1 MTTSSKQPSA
11 GLHVLKF
18 GGTSLGNSDRVRE
31 VASIIAAQSEKGPTI
46 AVVSALGHVTDELVE
61 ASELAMAGDRR
72 YAAKLDEIREL
83 HLESVKELAAPEE
96 RSEVAQSVDSILS
109 HLEELL
115 QGVSLVKECTARTQ
129 DGVLSVGERLST
141 ILVAA
146 ALRAQGTDAEACD
159 TTALIVTDAN
169 FGAASVDMAATRGRV
184 VPHFEQASSLQVV
197 TGFIAGTATGETTTL
212 GRGGSDYTA
221 TLLAAILDAEAV
233 EIWTDVNGVMSA
245 DPRIVQEAFSLKSLS
260 YDELMEL
267 SHWGAK
273 VMHPAAVQPAREKGL
288 RVLIRNTLNREFEG
302 TEVHEGAPTEP
313 GFPVRGIASI
323 NNVSLLRLEGTGLP
337 GSTGTAERLFGALA
351 RERISIILITQASSE
366 RSICFAVEPGKLEQS
381 VAAIHDAFAL
391 ERQAGLVEDLVV
403 EERCS
408 ILAAV
413 GDAMRESPGIAG
425 RIFDVLGHHRVN
437 VRAIAQ
443 GSSELNISLVVT
455 EDDEE
460 RALRAIHR
468 ALFRPPGRSLRL
480 YVAGVG
486 RVGAALLDQIDAQTG
501 RLRADGVEVVLAG
514 LSRSK
519 GTALKQAGLDLSDWR
534 GVSEAEMTAGAA
546 DMVESAMS
554 SDHPC
559 RVFVDAT
566 ASPDVAEYYESL
578 LGEGVAVV
586 SANKLAFSGSMERF
600 ETLQR
605 LGAQGMGLFF
615 ETTVGAGLPVLKTI
629 EDLVATGD
637 EIERVEGVLSGTLG
651 FISDRLMGGASFS
664 AALKEADDLGF
675 TEPDPR
681 EDLGGRDVARKLV
694 ILGRMA
700 GFSFELDDVEI
711 EPLLPGEGWADA
723 AVDEFWKRL
732 PDVDAHFAE
741 QREQAMAAGNVLR
754 YLASVDDGHASVR
767 MTEVGPEHPCAS
779 LSGSENLVT
788 IISTRYADT
797 PLVVRGPG
805 AGPNVTAAG
814 VFADILRALAES

>member
-1 MTTSSKQPSA
+1 MSVSSTRPSA

-31 VASIIAAQSEKGPTI
+31 VASIITAQSEKGPTI
-46 AVVSALGHVTDELVE
+46 AVVSALGHITDELVA
-61 ASELAMAGDRR
+61 ASKLAKAGDRR
-72 YAAKLDEIREL
+72 YAAKLEEIRDL
-83 HLESVKELAAPEE
+83 HLESVKEVTKPED
-96 RSEVAQSVDSILS
+96 RSDVAKSVDSILAG
-109 HLEELL
+109 LEELL
-115 QGVSLVKECTARTQ
+115 HGVSLVRECTARTQ

-146 ALRAQGTDAEACD
+146 ALRARGTDAEACD
-159 TTALIVTDAN
+159 TTRLIVTDAN
-169 FGAASVDMAATRGRV
+169 FGAASVDLAATRKRV
-184 VPHFEQASSLQVV
+184 VPHFAQASSLQVV
-197 TGFIAGTATGETTTL
+197 TGFIAGTAAGETTTL

-221 TLLAAILDAEAV
+221 TLLGAILDAEAV

-245 DPRIVQEAFSLKSLS
+245 DPRIVQEAFSLESLS

-302 TEVHEGAPTEP
+302 TEVSEDAPTTQ

-323 NNVSLLRLEGTGLP
+323 NDVSLLRLEGTGLP

-351 RERISIILITQASSE
+351 QQGISVILITQASSE
-366 RSICFAVEPGKLEQS
+366 RSICFAVEPGKLDQA
-381 VAAIHDAFAL
+381 VAVIHDAFAL

-443 GSSELNISLVVT
+443 GSSELNISFVVT
-455 EDDEE
+455 QGDEE
-460 RALRAIHR
+460 RALRAVHR
-468 ALFRPPGRSLRL
+468 ALFRPPGRSLWL
-480 YVAGVG
+480 YVTGVG
-486 RVGAALLDQIDAQTG
+486 RVGAALLDQIKAQTE

-519 GTALKQAGLDLSDWR
+519 GAVLQHTGLALSDWR
-534 GVSEAEMTAGAA
+534 GASEAKMAAGA
-546 DMVESAMS
+546 DMVESAVR

-566 ASPDVAEYYESL
+566 ASSEVTEDYETL
-578 LGEGVAVV
+578 LTAGVAVV

-629 EDLVATGD
+629 ADLVATGD
-637 EIERVEGVLSGTLG
+637 EIERVEGVLSGTVG
-651 FISDRLMGGASFS
+651 FISDRLMAGTPFS
-664 AALKEADDLGF
+664 EALKEADDLGY

-700 GFSFELDDVEI
+700 GFSFELDDVHI
-711 EPLLPGEGWADA
+711 EPLLPGKGWADVT
-723 AVDEFWKRL
+723 VDEFWKRL
-732 PDVDAHFAE
+732 QEVDAHFAE
-741 QREQAMAAGNVLR
+741 RRERAMAAGHALR
-754 YLASVDDGHASVR
+754 YLASVDNGQASVR
-767 MTEVGPEHPCAS
+767 MTEVGPKHPCWS
-779 LSGSENLVT
+779 LSNSENLVT
-788 IISTRYADT
+788 IISTRYANT

-805 AGPNVTAAG
+805 AGPDVTAAG

>member
-1 MTTSSKQPSA
+1 MSVSSTRPSA

-31 VASIIAAQSEKGPTI
+31 VASIVTAQSEKGPTI
-46 AVVSALGHVTDELVE
+46 AVVSALGHVTDELVA
-61 ASELAMAGDRR
+61 ASEFAKAGDQR
-72 YAAKLDEIREL
+72 YAAKLEEIRAF
-83 HLESVKELAAPEE
+83 HLESVKELTSLED
-96 RSEVAQSVDSILS
+96 RSDVAKSVDSILAG
-109 HLEELL
+109 LEELL
-115 QGVSLVKECTARTQ
+115 QGVSLVRECTARTQ

-146 ALRAQGTDAEACD
+146 ALRARSTDAEACD
-159 TTALIVTDAN
+159 TSRLIVTDTN
-169 FGAASVDMAATRGRV
+169 FGAASVDLAATRERV
-184 VPHFEQASSLQVV
+184 VPHFAQASSLQVV
-197 TGFIAGTATGETTTL
+197 TGFIAGTAAGETTTL

-221 TLLAAILDAEAV
+221 TLLGAILDAEAV

-245 DPRIVQEAFSLKSLS
+245 DPRIVQEAFSLESLS

-302 TEVHEGAPTEP
+302 TEVSEGAPTTQ

-323 NNVSLLRLEGTGLP
+323 NDVSLLRLEGTGLP

-351 RERISIILITQASSE
+351 RQGISVILITQASSE
-366 RSICFAVEPGKLEQS
+366 RSICFAVEPGKLNQA
-381 VAAIHDAFAL
+381 VAMIHDAFAL

-443 GSSELNISLVVT
+443 GSSELNISFVVT
-455 EDDEE
+455 QGDEE

-468 ALFRPPGRSLRL
+468 ALFRPPGRSLWL
-480 YVAGVG
+480 YVTGVG
-486 RVGAALLDQIDAQTG
+486 RVGAALLDQIKSQTE
-501 RLRADGVEVVLAG
+501 RLSAAGVEVVLAG

-519 GTALKQAGLDLSDWR
+519 GAVLQQAGLALSDWR
-534 GVSEAEMTAGAA
+534 GASEAELTAGAE
-546 DMVESAMS
+546 MVESAIR

-566 ASPDVAEYYESL
+566 ASSEVTEDYETL
-578 LGEGVAVV
+578 LTAGVAVV

-600 ETLQR
+600 ETLHR

-629 EDLVATGD
+629 ADLVATGD
-637 EIERVEGVLSGTLG
+637 EIERVEGVLSGTVG
-651 FISDRLMGGASFS
+651 FISDRLMAGTSFS
-664 AALKEADDLGF
+664 EALKEADDLGF

-700 GFSFELDDVEI
+700 GFSFELDDVHI
-711 EPLLPGEGWADA
+711 EPLLPGEGWGDMT
-723 AVDEFWKRL
+723 VDEFWKRL
-732 PDVDAHFAE
+732 PEVDAHFAE
-741 QREQAMAAGNVLR
+741 RREQAMADGQALR
-754 YLASVDDGHASVR
+754 YLASVDNGQASVR
-767 MTEVGPEHPCAS
+767 MTGVAPQHPCWS
-779 LSGSENLVT
+779 LSNSENLVT
-788 IISTRYADT
+788 IISTRYANT

-805 AGPNVTAAG
+805 AGPDVTAAG

>member
-1 MTTSSKQPSA
+1 MNPSSKRPSA

-18 GGTSLGNSDRVRE
+18 GGTSLGNSDRVGE
-31 VASIIAAQSEKGPTI
+31 VASIIAAQSERGPTI
-46 AVVSALGHVTDELVE
+46 AVMSALGHVTDELVA
-61 ASELAMAGDRR
+61 ASELAKAGDKR
-72 YAAKLDEIREL
+72 YAAKLDELRQL
-83 HLESVKELAAPEE
+83 HLASVEELTAPED
-96 RSEVAQSVDSILS
+96 RDHVTKSVDSILTS
-109 HLEELL
+109 LDELL
-115 QGVSLVKECTARTQ
+115 QGVSLVKECTPRTQ

-141 ILVAA
+141 LLVAA
-146 ALRAQGTDAEACD
+146 ALRRRGTDAEACD
-159 TTALIVTDAN
+159 TTCLIVTDAN
-169 FGAASVDMAATRGRV
+169 FGAASVDLAATRKRV
-184 VPHFEQASSLQVV
+184 VPHFEQADSLQIV
-197 TGFIAGTATGETTTL
+197 TGFVAGTAAGETTTL

-221 TLLAAILDAEAV
+221 TLLGAILDAEAV

-245 DPRIVQEAFSLKSLS
+245 DPRIVKEAFSLKSLS

-288 RVLIRNTLNREFEG
+288 RVFIRNTLSREFEG
-302 TEVHEGAPTEP
+302 TEVHEGAPTTQ

-351 RERISIILITQASSE
+351 RQRISIILITQASSE
-366 RSICFAVEPGKLEQS
+366 RSICFAVEPGKLDQA
-381 VAAIHDAFAL
+381 VDAIHEAFVL

-443 GSSELNISLVVT
+443 GSSELNISFVVT
-455 EDDEE
+455 QDDEE

-480 YVAGVG
+480 YVTGVG
-486 RVGAALLDQIDAQTG
+486 RVGAALLDQINAQAE
-501 RLRADGVEVVLAG
+501 RLRTDGVELVLAG

-519 GTALKQAGLDLSDWR
+519 GVALKHTGLDLSDWR
-534 GVSEAEMTAGAA
+534 RASEAEMTSGA
-546 DMVESAMS
+546 DMVESAAQ

-566 ASPDVAEYYESL
+566 ASADVVEDYETL
-578 LGEGVAVV
+578 LREGVAVV
-586 SANKLAFSGSMERF
+586 SANKLAFSGAMERF
-600 ETLQR
+600 EVLQR
-605 LGAQGMGLFF
+605 LGTQGMGIFF

-637 EIERVEGVLSGTLG
+637 EIDRVEGVLSGTLG
-651 FISDRLMGGASFS
+651 FISDRVMAGTPFS
-664 AALKEADDLGF
+664 EALKEADDLGF

-711 EPLLPGEGWADA
+711 APLLPGEGWADMN
-723 AVDEFWKRL
+723 VDEFWKRL
-732 PDVDAHFAE
+732 PEVDAHFTE
-741 QREQAMAAGNVLR
+741 RREQAMAADHVLR
-754 YLASVDDGHASVR
+754 YLASVDDGQASVR
-767 MTEVGPEHPCAS
+767 MTEVAPGHPCAS

-788 IISTRYADT
+788 IISTRYANT

-805 AGPNVTAAG
+805 AGPDVTAAG

>member
-1 MTTSSKQPSA
+1 MSKKPQPPSV

-18 GGTSLGNSDRVRE
+18 GGTSLGTSDRVWE

-46 AVVSALGHVTDELVE
+46 AVVSALGHVTDELVA
-61 ASELAMAGDRR
+61 ASELAKAGDQR
-72 YAAKLDEIREL
+72 YAAKLEELRQL
-83 HLESVKELAAPEE
+83 HLESVKDLTGPEDQS
-96 RSEVAQSVDSILS
+96 RVAESIDVILTR
-109 HLEELL
+109 LEELL
-115 QGVSLVKECTARTQ
+115 RGVSLVKECTPRTQ

-141 ILVAA
+141 LLVAA
-146 ALRAQGTDAEACD
+146 ALRKTGVDAESCD
-159 TTALIVTDAN
+159 TTSLIVTDNN
-169 FGAASVDMAATRGRV
+169 FGAASVKMAATRDRV
-184 VPHFEQASSLQVV
+184 VPHFEQADSLQIV
-197 TGFIAGTATGETTTL
+197 TGFIAGTAAGETTTL

-221 TLLAAILDAEAV
+221 TLLGAILGAEAV

-245 DPRIVQEAFSLKSLS
+245 DPRIVKEAFSLESLS

-288 RVLIRNTLNREFEG
+288 RILIRNTLNRDFAG
-302 TEVHEGAPTEP
+302 TEVREDAPTKP

-323 NNVSLLRLEGTGLP
+323 NNVSLLRLEGTGLQ

-351 RERISIILITQASSE
+351 RERISVILITQASSE
-366 RSICFAVEPGKLEQS
+366 RSICFAVEPGKLDQAVE
-381 VAAIHDAFAL
+381 AIHDAFAL
-391 ERQAGLVEDLVV
+391 ERQANLVDDLVV

-413 GDAMRESPGIAG
+413 GDAMRDSPGIAG

-443 GSSELNISLVVT
+443 GSSELNISFVVT
-455 EDDEE
+455 QDDEE

-468 ALFRPPGRSLRL
+468 ALFRPPGRSLQL
-480 YVAGVG
+480 YVIGVG
-486 RVGAALLDQIDAQTG
+486 RVGSALLDQINAQIE
-501 RLRADGVEVVLAG
+501 RLRGDGVEVVLAG
-514 LSRSK
+514 LGRSS
-519 GTALKQAGLDLSDWR
+519 GAVLDPAGLDLSDWR
-534 GVSEAEMTAGAA
+534 SASEAELTTGAEL
-546 DMVESAMS
+546 VESAAR

-559 RVFVDAT
+559 RVFVDVT
-566 ASPDVAEYYESL
+566 ASAEVVEDYESL
-578 LGEGVAVV
+578 LRAGVAVV
-586 SANKLAFSGSMERF
+586 SANKIAFSGAMERF

-605 LGAQGMGLFF
+605 LGARGRGIFF
-615 ETTVGAGLPVLKTI
+615 ETTVGAGLPILKTI

-637 EIERVEGVLSGTLG
+637 VIDRVEGVLSGTLG
-651 FISDRLMGGASFS
+651 FISDRLMAGTSFS
-664 AALKEADDLGF
+664 EALKEADDLGF

-700 GFSFELDDVEI
+700 GFSFELDDVKI
-711 EPLLPGEGWADA
+711 EPLLPGEGWTDMT
-723 AVDEFWKRL
+723 VDEFWKRL

-741 QREQAMAAGNVLR
+741 LREQAMAAGRALR
-754 YLASVDDGHASVR
+754 YLASVDAGQASVR
-767 MTEVGPEHPCAS
+767 MTEVAPEHPCAS
-779 LSGSENLVT
+779 LSNSENLVT

-805 AGPNVTAAG
+805 AGPDVTAAG

>member
-1 MTTSSKQPSA
+1 MSKKPQPPSV

-18 GGTSLGNSDRVRE
+18 GGTSLGTSDRVWE

-46 AVVSALGHVTDELVE
+46 AVVSALGHVTDELVA
-61 ASELAMAGDRR
+61 ASELAKAGDQR
-72 YAAKLDEIREL
+72 YVAKLEELRQL
-83 HLESVKELAAPEE
+83 HLQSVKDLTGPEDQS
-96 RSEVAQSVDSILS
+96 RVAESIDVILTR
-109 HLEELL
+109 LEELL
-115 QGVSLVKECTARTQ
+115 RGVSLVKECTPRTQ

-141 ILVAA
+141 LLVAA
-146 ALRAQGTDAEACD
+146 ALRKEGMAAEACD
-159 TTALIVTDAN
+159 TTSLIVTDNN
-169 FGAASVDMAATRGRV
+169 FGAASVKMAATRDRV
-184 VPHFEQASSLQVV
+184 VSHFAKADSLQIV
-197 TGFIAGTATGETTTL
+197 TGFIAGTAAGETTPL

-221 TLLAAILDAEAV
+221 TLLGAILGAEAV

-245 DPRIVQEAFSLKSLS
+245 DPRIVKEAFSLESLS

-288 RVLIRNTLNREFEG
+288 RILIRNTLNRDFAG
-302 TEVHEGAPTEP
+302 TEVREDAPTKP

-323 NNVSLLRLEGTGLP
+323 NNVSLLRLEGTGLQ

-351 RERISIILITQASSE
+351 RERISVILITQASSE
-366 RSICFAVEPGKLEQS
+366 RSICFAVEPGKLEQA
-381 VAAIHDAFAL
+381 VEAIHDAFAL
-391 ERQAGLVEDLVV
+391 ERQANLVDDLVV

-413 GDAMRESPGIAG
+413 GDAMRDSPGIAG

-443 GSSELNISLVVT
+443 GSSELNISFVVT
-455 EDDEE
+455 QDDEE

-480 YVAGVG
+480 YVIGVG
-486 RVGAALLDQIDAQTG
+486 RVGSALLDQINAQIE
-501 RLRADGVEVVLAG
+501 RLRGDGVEVVLAG
-514 LSRSK
+514 LGRSS
-519 GTALKQAGLDLSDWR
+519 GAVLDPAGLDLSDWR
-534 GVSEAEMTAGAA
+534 SASEAELTTGAEL
-546 DMVESAMS
+546 VESAAR

-559 RVFVDAT
+559 RVFVDVT
-566 ASPDVAEYYESL
+566 ASAEVVEDYESL
-578 LGEGVAVV
+578 LRAGVAVV
-586 SANKLAFSGSMERF
+586 SANKIAFSGAMERF
-600 ETLQR
+600 ETLRR
-605 LGAQGMGLFF
+605 LGARGRGIFF
-615 ETTVGAGLPVLKTI
+615 ETTVGAGLPILKTI

-637 EIERVEGVLSGTLG
+637 VIERVEGVLSGTLG
-651 FISDRLMGGASFS
+651 FISDRLMAGTSFS
-664 AALKEADDLGF
+664 EALKEADDLGF

-700 GFSFELDDVEI
+700 GFSFELDDVKI
-711 EPLLPGEGWADA
+711 EPLLPGEGWTDMT
-723 AVDEFWKRL
+723 VDEFWKRL
-732 PDVDAHFAE
+732 PEVDAHFAE
-741 QREQAMAAGNVLR
+741 LREQAMAAGRALR
-754 YLASVDDGHASVR
+754 YLASVDAGQASVR
-767 MTEVGPEHPCAS
+767 MTEVAPEHPCAS
-779 LSGSENLVT
+779 LSNSENLVT

-805 AGPNVTAAG
+805 AGPDVTAAG

>member
-1 MTTSSKQPSA
+1 MSTPSNEPSV

-18 GGTSLGNSDRVRE
+18 GGTSLGDSDRVRE
-31 VASIIAAQSEKGPTI
+31 AASIIAAQNEMGPTI
-46 AVVSALGHVTDELVE
+46 AVVSALGHVTDELVV
-61 ASELAMAGDRR
+61 ASELAKAGDKR
-72 YAAKLDEIREL
+72 YAAKLEELRQL
-83 HLESVKELAAPEE
+83 HLESAKELTGPGDQTP
-96 RSEVAQSVDSILS
+96 VTKTIDVILTR
-109 HLEELL
+109 LDELL
-115 QGVSLVKECTARTQ
+115 KGVSLVQECTPRTQ

-146 ALRAQGTDAEACD
+146 ALRARGTDAEACD
-159 TTALIVTDAN
+159 TTGLIVTNAN
-169 FGAASVDMAATRGRV
+169 FGAASVDLAATRERV
-184 VPHFEQASSLQVV
+184 VPYFAKADSLQIV
-197 TGFIAGTATGETTTL
+197 TGFIAGTAAGETTTL

-221 TLLAAILDAEAV
+221 TLLGAILDAQAV

-245 DPRIVQEAFSLKSLS
+245 DPRIVQEAFSLESLS

-288 RVLIRNTLNREFEG
+288 PVLIRNTLNREFPG
-302 TEVHEGAPTEP
+302 TEVREAAPTTQ

-323 NNVSLLRLEGTGLP
+323 NDVSLLRLEGTGLQGAP
-337 GSTGTAERLFGALA
+337 GTAERLFGALA
-351 RERISIILITQASSE
+351 RERISVILITQASSE
-366 RSICFAVEPGKLEQS
+366 RSICFAVEPGKLEQA
-381 VAAIHDAFAL
+381 VDVIHEAFAL
-391 ERQAGLVEDLVV
+391 ERQANLVEDLVV

-455 EDDEE
+455 QDDEE

-468 ALFRPPGRSLRL
+468 ALFLPPGRSLRL
-480 YVAGVG
+480 YVKGVG
-486 RVGAALLDQIDAQTG
+486 RVGAALLDQIDAQADK
-501 RLRADGVEVVLAG
+501 LRAEGVEVLLAG
-514 LSRSK
+514 LARSK
-519 GTALKQAGLDLSDWR
+519 GAALKSEGLDLSDWR
-534 GVSEAEMTAGAA
+534 AASETGLSSGA
-546 DMVESAMS
+546 DMVETALR

-566 ASPDVAEYYESL
+566 ASADVTEDYESL
-578 LGEGVAVV
+578 LREGVAVV
-586 SANKLAFSGSMERF
+586 SANKLAFSGAMERF

-605 LGAQGMGLFF
+605 LGAQGRGLFF

-637 EIERVEGVLSGTLG
+637 KVERVEGVLSGTLG
-651 FISDRLMGGASFS
+651 FISDRLMAGTPFS
-664 AALKEADDLGF
+664 EALKEADDLGF

-700 GFSFELDDVEI
+700 GFSFELDEVTI
-711 EPLLPGEGWADA
+711 TPLLPGEGWADMT
-723 AVDEFWKRL
+723 VDEFWKRL
-732 PDVDAHFAE
+732 PEVDAHFAE
-741 QREQAMAAGNVLR
+741 RREQAMAGGNALR
-754 YLASVDDGHASVR
+754 YLASVDDDQASVR
-767 MTEVGPEHPCAS
+767 MTEVPPEHPCAS
-779 LSGSENLVT
+779 LSNSENLVT

-797 PLVVRGPG
+797 PLVIRGPG
-805 AGPNVTAAG
+805 AGPEVTAAG

>member
-1 MTTSSKQPSA
+1 MSVSSTRPSA

-31 VASIIAAQSEKGPTI
+31 VASIITAQSEKGPTI
-46 AVVSALGHVTDELVE
+46 AVVSALGHVTDELVA
-61 ASELAMAGDRR
+61 ASELAKAGDRR
-72 YAAKLDEIREL
+72 YAAKLEEIRDL
-83 HLESVKELAAPEE
+83 HLESVKELTSPED
-96 RSEVAQSVDSILS
+96 RSDVAKSVDSILAG
-109 HLEELL
+109 LEELL
-115 QGVSLVKECTARTQ
+115 QGVSLVRECTARTQ

-146 ALRAQGTDAEACD
+146 ALRARGTDAEACD
-159 TTALIVTDAN
+159 TTRLIVTDTN
-169 FGAASVDMAATRGRV
+169 FGAASVDLAATRDRV
-184 VPHFEQASSLQVV
+184 VPHFAQASSLQVV
-197 TGFIAGTATGETTTL
+197 TGFIAGTAAGETTTL

-221 TLLAAILDAEAV
+221 TLLGAILDAEAV

-245 DPRIVQEAFSLKSLS
+245 DPRIVQEAFSLESLS

-288 RVLIRNTLNREFEG
+288 RVLIRNALNREFEG
-302 TEVHEGAPTEP
+302 TEVSEGAPTTQ

-323 NNVSLLRLEGTGLP
+323 NDVSLLRLEGTGLP
-337 GSTGTAERLFGALA
+337 GSTGTAERLFGAMA
-351 RERISIILITQASSE
+351 RQGISVILITQASSE
-366 RSICFAVEPGKLEQS
+366 RSICFAVEPGKLDQA
-381 VAAIHDAFAL
+381 VAVIHDAFAL

-443 GSSELNISLVVT
+443 GSSELNISFVVT
-455 EDDEE
+455 QGDEE

-468 ALFRPPGRSLRL
+468 ALFRPPGRSLWL
-480 YVAGVG
+480 YVTGVG
-486 RVGAALLDQIDAQTG
+486 RVGAELLDQIKAQTE

-519 GTALKQAGLDLSDWR
+519 GAVLQQTGLALSDWR
-534 GVSEAEMTAGAA
+534 GASEAELTAGA
-546 DMVESAMS
+546 DMVESAIR

-566 ASPDVAEYYESL
+566 ASSEVTEDYETL
-578 LGEGVAVV
+578 LTAGVAVV

-629 EDLVATGD
+629 ADLVATGD
-637 EIERVEGVLSGTLG
+637 EIERVEGVLSGTVG
-651 FISDRLMGGASFS
+651 FISDRLMAGTSFS
-664 AALKEADDLGF
+664 EALKEADDLGF

-700 GFSFELDDVEI
+700 GFSFELDDVHI
-711 EPLLPGEGWADA
+711 EPLLPGEGWGDVT
-723 AVDEFWKRL
+723 VDEFWKRL
-732 PDVDAHFAE
+732 PEVDAHFAE
-741 QREQAMAAGNVLR
+741 RREQAMAGGQALR
-754 YLASVDDGHASVR
+754 YLASVDNGQASVR
-767 MTEVGPEHPCAS
+767 MTEVAPQHPCWG
-779 LSGSENLVT
+779 LSSSENLVT
-788 IISTRYADT
+788 IISTRYANT

-805 AGPNVTAAG
+805 AGPDVTAAG

>member
-1 MTTSSKQPSA
+1 MSKNSRPPSI

-18 GGTSLGNSDRVRE
+18 GGTSLGTSDRVWE

-46 AVVSALGHVTDELVE
+46 AVVSALGHVTDELVA
-61 ASELAMAGDRR
+61 ASELAKAGDQR
-72 YAAKLDEIREL
+72 YAAKLEELRQL
-83 HLESVKELAAPEE
+83 HLEGVKDLTGPEDQS
-96 RSEVAQSVDSILS
+96 RVAESVDVILTR
-109 HLEELL
+109 LEKLL
-115 QGVSLVKECTARTQ
+115 RGVSLVKECTPRTQ
-129 DGVLSVGERLST
+129 DAILSVGERLST
-141 ILVAA
+141 LLVAA
-146 ALRAQGTDAEACD
+146 ALRKKGMVAEACD
-159 TTALIVTDAN
+159 TTSLIVTDNN
-169 FGAASVDMAATRGRV
+169 FGAASVKMAATRDRV
-184 VPHFEQASSLQVV
+184 VPHFEQADSLQIV
-197 TGFIAGTATGETTTL
+197 TGFIAGTAAGETTTL

-221 TLLAAILDAEAV
+221 TLLGAILGAEAV

-245 DPRIVQEAFSLKSLS
+245 DPRIVKEAFSLESLS

-288 RVLIRNTLNREFEG
+288 RILIRNTLNRDFEG
-302 TEVHEGAPTEP
+302 TEVREGAPTKS

-323 NNVSLLRLEGTGLP
+323 NDVSLLRLEGTGLQ

-351 RERISIILITQASSE
+351 RERISVILITQASSE
-366 RSICFAVEPGKLEQS
+366 RSICFAVEPGKLEQA
-381 VAAIHDAFAL
+381 VEAIHDAFAL
-391 ERQAGLVEDLVV
+391 ERQANLVDDLVV

-413 GDAMRESPGIAG
+413 GDAMRDSPGISG

-443 GSSELNISLVVT
+443 GSSELNISFVVT
-455 EDDEE
+455 QDDEE

-480 YVAGVG
+480 YVIGVG
-486 RVGAALLDQIDAQTG
+486 RVGSALLDQINAQIE
-501 RLRADGVEVVLAG
+501 RLRGDGVEVVLAG
-514 LSRSK
+514 LGRSS
-519 GTALKQAGLDLSDWR
+519 GAVLDPAGLDLSDWR
-534 GVSEAEMTAGAA
+534 SASEAELTTGAEL
-546 DMVESAMS
+546 VENATR

-566 ASPDVAEYYESL
+566 ASAEVVEDYESL
-578 LGEGVAVV
+578 LRAGVAVV
-586 SANKLAFSGSMERF
+586 SANKIAFSGAMERF

-605 LGAQGMGLFF
+605 LGARGRGIFF
-615 ETTVGAGLPVLKTI
+615 ETTVGAGLPILKTI
-629 EDLVATGD
+629 KDLVATGD
-637 EIERVEGVLSGTLG
+637 VIERVEGVLSGTLG
-651 FISDRLMGGASFS
+651 FISDRLMAGASFS
-664 AALKEADDLGF
+664 EALKEADDLGF

-700 GFSFELDDVEI
+700 GFSFELDDVKI
-711 EPLLPGEGWADA
+711 EPLLPGEGWTDTT
-723 AVDEFWKRL
+723 VDEFWKRL
-732 PDVDAHFAE
+732 PEVDAHFAE
-741 QREQAMAAGNVLR
+741 LREQAMAAGRALR
-754 YLASVDDGHASVR
+754 YLASVDAGQASVR
-767 MTEVGPEHPCAS
+767 MIEVPPEHPCAS
-779 LSGSENLVT
+779 LSNSENLVT

-805 AGPNVTAAG
+805 AGPDVTAAG

>member
-1 MTTSSKQPSA
+1 MSTSSRRPSV

-46 AVVSALGHVTDELVE
+46 AVVSAFGHVTDELVA
-61 ASELAMAGDRR
+61 ASELAKAGDKR
-72 YAAKLDEIREL
+72 YAAKLEEIRQL
-83 HLESVKELAAPEE
+83 HLKSAKDLTGPEDQSRVAESVD
-96 RSEVAQSVDSILS
+96 VILTR
-109 HLEELL
+109 LEELL
-115 QGVSLVKECTARTQ
+115 QGVSLVKECTPRTQ
-129 DGVLSVGERLST
+129 DGVLSVGEQLST
-141 ILVAA
+141 LLVAA
-146 ALRAQGTDAEACD
+146 ALRARGTKAEACD
-159 TTALIVTDAN
+159 TTGLIVTDTN
-169 FGAASVDMAATRGRV
+169 FGAASVKMAPTRERV
-184 VPHFEQASSLQVV
+184 VPHFGQAESLQVV
-197 TGFIAGTATGETTTL
+197 TGFVAGTATGEITTL

-221 TLLAAILDAEAV
+221 TLLGAILDAEAV

-245 DPRIVQEAFSLKSLS
+245 DPRIVKEAFSLDSLS

-288 RVLIRNTLNREFEG
+288 PVLIRNTLNRTFKG
-302 TEVHEGAPTEP
+302 TEVRAGAPTKQ

-366 RSICFAVEPGKLEQS
+366 RSICFAVEPGKLKQA
-381 VAAIHDAFAL
+381 VDVIHDAFAL
-391 ERQAGLVEDLVV
+391 ERQANLVEDLVV

-413 GDAMRESPGIAG
+413 GEAMRESPGIAG

-455 EDDEE
+455 QDDEE

-480 YVAGVG
+480 YVTGVG
-486 RVGAALLDQIDAQTG
+486 RVGAALLDQIDAQTE
-501 RLRADGVEVVLAG
+501 RLREDGVEVVLAG
-514 LSRSK
+514 LGRSK
-519 GTALKQAGLDLSDWR
+519 GAVLDPMGLDLSDWR
-534 GVSEAEMTAGAA
+534 SASEAEKTTRA
-546 DMVESAMS
+546 DMIESAAR

-566 ASPDVAEYYESL
+566 ASADVGEDYESL
-578 LGEGVAVV
+578 LRAGVAVV
-586 SANKLAFSGSMERF
+586 SANKLAFSDAMERF

-615 ETTVGAGLPVLKTI
+615 ETTVGAGLPILKTI

-651 FISDRLMGGASFS
+651 FICDRLMAGTPFS
-664 AALKEADDLGF
+664 DALREADDLGF

-700 GFSFELDDVEI
+700 GFSFELGDVDI
-711 EPLLPGEGWADA
+711 TPLLPGEGWADMN
-723 AVDEFWKRL
+723 VDDFWKRL
-732 PDVDAHFAE
+732 PEVDTHFTE
-741 QREQAMAAGNVLR
+741 LREQAVAADHALR
-754 YLASVDDGHASVR
+754 YLASVDDGQASVR
-767 MTEVGPEHPCAS
+767 MTEVSDGHPCAS
-779 LSGSENLVT
+779 LSNSENLVT
-788 IISTRYADT
+788 ITSTRYANT

-805 AGPNVTAAG
+805 AGPEVTAAG

>member
-1 MTTSSKQPSA
+1 MSVSSTRPSA

-31 VASIIAAQSEKGPTI
+31 VASIITAQSEKGPTI
-46 AVVSALGHVTDELVE
+46 AVVSALGHVTDELVA
-61 ASELAMAGDRR
+61 ASELAKAGDRR
-72 YAAKLDEIREL
+72 YAAKVGEIRDL
-83 HLESVKELAAPEE
+83 HLESVKELTSPED
-96 RSEVAQSVDSILS
+96 RSDVAKSVDSILAG
-109 HLEELL
+109 LEELL
-115 QGVSLVKECTARTQ
+115 QGVLLVRECTARTQ

-146 ALRAQGTDAEACD
+146 ALRARGTDAEACD
-159 TTALIVTDAN
+159 TTRLIVTDTN
-169 FGAASVDMAATRGRV
+169 FGTASVDLAATRDRV
-184 VPHFEQASSLQVV
+184 VPHFAQASSVQVV
-197 TGFIAGTATGETTTL
+197 TGFIAGTAAGETTTL

-221 TLLAAILDAEAV
+221 TLLGAILDAEAV

-245 DPRIVQEAFSLKSLS
+245 DPRIVQEAFSLESLS

-302 TEVHEGAPTEP
+302 TEVSEGAPTTQ

-323 NNVSLLRLEGTGLP
+323 NDVSLLRLEGTGLP

-351 RERISIILITQASSE
+351 RQGISVILITQASSE
-366 RSICFAVEPGKLEQS
+366 RSICFAVEPGKLDQA
-381 VAAIHDAFAL
+381 VAVIHDAFAL

-443 GSSELNISLVVT
+443 GSSELNISFVVT
-455 EDDEE
+455 QGDEE

-468 ALFRPPGRSLRL
+468 ALFRPPGRSLWL
-480 YVAGVG
+480 YVTGVG
-486 RVGAALLDQIDAQTG
+486 RVGAALLDQLKAQTE

-519 GTALKQAGLDLSDWR
+519 GAVLQQTGLALSDWR
-534 GVSEAEMTAGAA
+534 GASEAELTAGA
-546 DMVESAMS
+546 DMVESAVR

-566 ASPDVAEYYESL
+566 ASSEVTEDYETL
-578 LGEGVAVV
+578 LTAGVAVV

-629 EDLVATGD
+629 ADLVATGD
-637 EIERVEGVLSGTLG
+637 EIERVEGVLSGTVG
-651 FISDRLMGGASFS
+651 FISDRLMAGTPFS
-664 AALKEADDLGF
+664 EALKEADDLGF

-700 GFSFELDDVEI
+700 GFTFELDDVHI
-711 EPLLPGEGWADA
+711 EPLLPGEGWGDVT
-723 AVDEFWKRL
+723 VDEFWKRL
-732 PDVDAHFAE
+732 PEVDAHFAE
-741 QREQAMAAGNVLR
+741 RRERAMAAGHALR
-754 YLASVDDGHASVR
+754 YLASVDNGQASVR
-767 MTEVGPEHPCAS
+767 MTEVAPKHPCWS
-779 LSGSENLVT
+779 LSNSENLVT
-788 IISTRYADT
+788 IISTRYAST

-805 AGPNVTAAG
+805 AGPDVTAAG

>member
-1 MTTSSKQPSA
+1 MSVSSTRPSA

-31 VASIIAAQSEKGPTI
+31 VASIITAQSEKGPTI
-46 AVVSALGHVTDELVE
+46 AVVSALGHVTDELVA
-61 ASELAMAGDRR
+61 ASELAKAGDRR
-72 YAAKLDEIREL
+72 YAAKLEEIRDL
-83 HLESVKELAAPEE
+83 HLERVKELTSPED
-96 RSEVAQSVDSILS
+96 RSDVAKSVDSILAG
-109 HLEELL
+109 LEELL
-115 QGVSLVKECTARTQ
+115 QGVSLVRECTARTQ
-129 DGVLSVGERLST
+129 DGVLSVGEQLST

-146 ALRAQGTDAEACD
+146 ALRARGTDAEACD
-159 TTALIVTDAN
+159 TTRLIVTDTN
-169 FGAASVDMAATRGRV
+169 FGAAAVDLAATRERV
-184 VPHFEQASSLQVV
+184 VPHFAQAPSLQVV
-197 TGFIAGTATGETTTL
+197 TGFIAGTVTGETTTL

-221 TLLAAILDAEAV
+221 TLLGAILDAEAV

-245 DPRIVQEAFSLKSLS
+245 DPRIVQEAFSLESLS

-302 TEVHEGAPTEP
+302 TEVSEGAPTTQ

-323 NNVSLLRLEGTGLP
+323 NDVSLLRLEGTGLP

-351 RERISIILITQASSE
+351 RQGISVILITQASSE
-366 RSICFAVEPGKLEQS
+366 RSICFAVEPGKLDQA
-381 VAAIHDAFAL
+381 VAVIHDAFAL
-391 ERQAGLVEDLVV
+391 ERQASLVEDLVV

-443 GSSELNISLVVT
+443 GSSELNISFVVT
-455 EDDEE
+455 QGDEE

-468 ALFRPPGRSLRL
+468 ALFRPPGRSLWL
-480 YVAGVG
+480 YVTGVG
-486 RVGAALLDQIDAQTG
+486 RVGAALLDQIKAQTE

-519 GTALKQAGLDLSDWR
+519 GAVLQQTGLALSDWR
-534 GVSEAEMTAGAA
+534 GASEAELTAGTE
-546 DMVESAMS
+546 MVESAVR
-554 SDHPC
+554 SDHPR

-566 ASPDVAEYYESL
+566 ASSEVTEDYETL
-578 LGEGVAVV
+578 LTAGVAVV

-629 EDLVATGD
+629 ADLVATGD
-637 EIERVEGVLSGTLG
+637 EIERVEGVLSGTVG
-651 FISDRLMGGASFS
+651 FISDRLMAGTPFS
-664 AALKEADDLGF
+664 EALKEADDLGY

-700 GFSFELDDVEI
+700 GFSFELDDVHI
-711 EPLLPGEGWADA
+711 EPLLPGEGWGDMT
-723 AVDEFWKRL
+723 VDEFWKRL
-732 PDVDAHFAE
+732 PEVDAHFAE
-741 QREQAMAAGNVLR
+741 RREQAMAAGHALR
-754 YLASVDDGHASVR
+754 YLASVDNGQASVR
-767 MTEVGPEHPCAS
+767 MTEVAPRHPCFS
-779 LSGSENLVT
+779 LSDSENLVT
-788 IISTRYADT
+788 IISTRYANT

-805 AGPNVTAAG
+805 AGPDVTAAG

>member
-1 MTTSSKQPSA
+1 MTISSTRPSA
-11 GLHVLKF
+11 RLHVLKF

-31 VASIIAAQSEKGPTI
+31 VASIITAQSEKGPTI
-46 AVVSALGHVTDELVE
+46 AVVSALGHVTDELVA
-61 ASELAMAGDRR
+61 ASELAKAGDRR
-72 YAAKLDEIREL
+72 YAAKLEEIRAL
-83 HLESVKELAAPEE
+83 HLESVKELISPED
-96 RSEVAQSVDSILS
+96 RSDVAKSVDSILAG
-109 HLEELL
+109 LEELL
-115 QGVSLVKECTARTQ
+115 QGVSLVRECTARTQ
-129 DGVLSVGERLST
+129 DGVLSVGERLSM

-159 TTALIVTDAN
+159 TTRLIVTDTN
-169 FGAASVDMAATRGRV
+169 FGAASVDLTATRERV
-184 VPHFEQASSLQVV
+184 EPHFAQASSLQVV
-197 TGFIAGTATGETTTL
+197 TGFIAGTAAGETTTL

-221 TLLAAILDAEAV
+221 TLLGAILDAEAV

-245 DPRIVQEAFSLKSLS
+245 DPRIVQEAFSLESLS

-302 TEVHEGAPTEP
+302 TEVSEGAPTTQ

-323 NNVSLLRLEGTGLP
+323 NDVSLLRLEGTGLP

-351 RERISIILITQASSE
+351 RQGISVILITQASSE
-366 RSICFAVEPGKLEQS
+366 RSICFAVEPGKLNQA
-381 VAAIHDAFAL
+381 VAVIHDAFAL

-443 GSSELNISLVVT
+443 GSSELNISFVVT
-455 EDDEE
+455 EGDEE
-460 RALRAIHR
+460 RALRAVHR
-468 ALFRPPGRSLRL
+468 ALFRPPGRSLWL
-480 YVAGVG
+480 YVTGVG
-486 RVGAALLDQIDAQTG
+486 RVGAALLDQIKAQAE

-519 GTALKQAGLDLSDWR
+519 GAVLQQTGLALSDWR
-534 GVSEAEMTAGAA
+534 GASEAEMTAGT
-546 DMVESAMS
+546 DMVESAVR

-566 ASPDVAEYYESL
+566 ASPEVTEDYETL
-578 LGEGVAVV
+578 LTAGVAVV

-600 ETLQR
+600 ETLRR

-629 EDLVATGD
+629 AGLVATGD
-637 EIERVEGVLSGTLG
+637 EIERVEGVLSGTVG
-651 FISDRLMGGASFS
+651 FISDRLMAGTPFS
-664 AALKEADDLGF
+664 EALKEADDLGY

-700 GFSFELDDVEI
+700 GFSLELDDVHI
-711 EPLLPGEGWADA
+711 EPLLPGKGWGDMT
-723 AVDEFWKRL
+723 VDEFWKRL
-732 PDVDAHFAE
+732 PEVDTHFAE
-741 QREQAMAAGNVLR
+741 RREQAMAAGQALR
-754 YLASVDDGHASVR
+754 YLASVDNGQASIR
-767 MTEVGPEHPCAS
+767 MTEVAPKHPCFS
-779 LSGSENLVT
+779 LSDSENLVT
-788 IISTRYADT
+788 IISTRYANT

-805 AGPNVTAAG
+805 AGPDVTASG
-814 VFADILRALAES
+814 VFSDILRALAES

>member
-1 MTTSSKQPSA
+1 
-11 GLHVLKF
+11 
-18 GGTSLGNSDRVRE
+18 
-31 VASIIAAQSEKGPTI
+31 
-46 AVVSALGHVTDELVE
+46 
-61 ASELAMAGDRR
+61 MAGDKR
-72 YAAKLDEIREL
+72 YAAKLEEIRQL
-83 HLESVKELAAPEE
+83 HLRSAEELTGPEDQSGVAESVD
-96 RSEVAQSVDSILS
+96 VILTR
-109 HLEELL
+109 LEELL
-115 QGVSLVKECTARTQ
+115 QGVSLVKECTPRTQ
-129 DGVLSVGERLST
+129 DGVLSVGEQLST
-141 ILVAA
+141 LLVAA
-146 ALRAQGTDAEACD
+146 ALRARGTRAEACD
-159 TTALIVTDAN
+159 TTGLIVTDTN
-169 FGAASVDMAATRGRV
+169 FGAASVKMAPTRELV
-184 VPHFEQASSLQVV
+184 VRHFEQAESLQVV
-197 TGFIAGTATGETTTL
+197 TGFVAGTPAGEITTL

-221 TLLAAILDAEAV
+221 TLLGAILDADVV

-245 DPRIVQEAFSLKSLS
+245 DPRIVKEAFSLESLT

-288 RVLIRNTLNREFEG
+288 RVLIRNTLNRTFKG
-302 TEVHEGAPTEP
+302 TEVRAGAPTKQ

-366 RSICFAVEPGKLEQS
+366 RSICFAVEPGKLKQA
-381 VAAIHDAFAL
+381 VDVIHDAFAL
-391 ERQAGLVEDLVV
+391 ERQAHLVEDLVV

-413 GDAMRESPGIAG
+413 GEAMRESPGIAG

-455 EDDEE
+455 QDDEE

-480 YVAGVG
+480 YVTGVG
-486 RVGAALLDQIDAQTG
+486 RVGAALLDQIEAQTE
-501 RLRADGVEVVLAG
+501 RLREDGVEVVLAG
-514 LSRSK
+514 LGRSK
-519 GTALKQAGLDLSDWR
+519 GAALDPTGLDLSDWR
-534 GVSEAEMTAGAA
+534 SVSEADMTTGT
-546 DMVESAMS
+546 DLIESAAL

-566 ASPDVAEYYESL
+566 ASPEVVEHYESL
-578 LGEGVAVV
+578 LRAGVAVV
-586 SANKLAFSGSMERF
+586 SANKLAFSGAMERF

-605 LGAQGMGLFF
+605 LGAQGRGLFF
-615 ETTVGAGLPVLKTI
+615 ETTVGAGLPILKTI
-629 EDLVATGD
+629 GDLVATGD

-651 FISDRLMGGASFS
+651 FICDRLMAGTPFS
-664 AALKEADDLGF
+664 EALKEADDLGF

-700 GFSFELDDVEI
+700 GFSFELGDVDI
-711 EPLLPGEGWADA
+711 KPLLPGDGWADMN
-723 AVDEFWKRL
+723 VDDFWKRL
-732 PDVDAHFAE
+732 PEVDVYFTE
-741 QREQAMAAGNVLR
+741 RREQAVAAGHALR
-754 YLASVDDGHASVR
+754 YLASVDDGQASVR
-767 MTEVGPEHPCAS
+767 MTEVSDSHPCAS
-779 LSGSENLVT
+779 LSNSENLVT
-788 IISTRYADT
+788 IISTRYKNT

-805 AGPNVTAAG
+805 AGPEVTAAG

>member
-1 MTTSSKQPSA
+1 MSKKPQPPSV

-18 GGTSLGNSDRVRE
+18 GGTSLGTSDRVWE

-46 AVVSALGHVTDELVE
+46 AVVSALGHVTDELVA
-61 ASELAMAGDRR
+61 ASELAKAGDQR
-72 YAAKLDEIREL
+72 YVAKLEELRQL
-83 HLESVKELAAPEE
+83 HLQSVKDLTGPEDQS
-96 RSEVAQSVDSILS
+96 RVAESIDVILTR
-109 HLEELL
+109 LEELL
-115 QGVSLVKECTARTQ
+115 RGVSLVKECTPRTQ

-141 ILVAA
+141 LLVAA
-146 ALRAQGTDAEACD
+146 ALRKEGMAAEACD
-159 TTALIVTDAN
+159 TTSLIVTDNN
-169 FGAASVDMAATRGRV
+169 FGAASVKMAATRDRV
-184 VPHFEQASSLQVV
+184 VPHFAKADSLQIV
-197 TGFIAGTATGETTTL
+197 TGFIAGTAAGETTTL

-221 TLLAAILDAEAV
+221 TLLGAILGAEAV

-245 DPRIVQEAFSLKSLS
+245 DPRIVKEAFSLESLS

-288 RVLIRNTLNREFEG
+288 RILIRNTLNRDFAG
-302 TEVHEGAPTEP
+302 TEVREDAPTKP

-323 NNVSLLRLEGTGLP
+323 NNVSLLRLEGTGLQ

-351 RERISIILITQASSE
+351 RERISVILITQASSE
-366 RSICFAVEPGKLEQS
+366 RSICFAVEPGKLEQA
-381 VAAIHDAFAL
+381 VEAIHDAFAL
-391 ERQAGLVEDLVV
+391 ERQANLVDDLVV

-413 GDAMRESPGIAG
+413 GDAMRDSPGIAG

-443 GSSELNISLVVT
+443 GSSELNISFVVT
-455 EDDEE
+455 QDDEE

-480 YVAGVG
+480 YVIGVG
-486 RVGAALLDQIDAQTG
+486 RVGSALLDQINAQIE
-501 RLRADGVEVVLAG
+501 RLRGDGVEVVLAG
-514 LSRSK
+514 LGRSS
-519 GTALKQAGLDLSDWR
+519 GAVLDPAGLDLSDWR
-534 GVSEAEMTAGAA
+534 SASEAELTTGAEL
-546 DMVESAMS
+546 VESAAR

-559 RVFVDAT
+559 RVFVDVT
-566 ASPDVAEYYESL
+566 ASAEVVEDYESL
-578 LGEGVAVV
+578 LRAGVAVV
-586 SANKLAFSGSMERF
+586 SANKIAFSGAMERF
-600 ETLQR
+600 ETLRR
-605 LGAQGMGLFF
+605 LGARGRGIFF
-615 ETTVGAGLPVLKTI
+615 ETTVGAGLPILKTI

-637 EIERVEGVLSGTLG
+637 VIERVEGVLSGTLG
-651 FISDRLMGGASFS
+651 FISDRLMAGTSFS
-664 AALKEADDLGF
+664 EALKEADDLGF

-700 GFSFELDDVEI
+700 GFSFELDDVKI
-711 EPLLPGEGWADA
+711 EPLLPGEGWTDMT
-723 AVDEFWKRL
+723 VDEFWKRL
-732 PDVDAHFAE
+732 PEVDAHFAE
-741 QREQAMAAGNVLR
+741 LREQAMAAGRALR
-754 YLASVDDGHASVR
+754 YLASVDAGQASVR
-767 MTEVGPEHPCAS
+767 MTEVAPEHPCAS
-779 LSGSENLVT
+779 LSNSENLVT

-805 AGPNVTAAG
+805 AGPDVTAAG

>member
-1 MTTSSKQPSA
+1 MSDSSTPPSV

-18 GGTSLGNSDRVRE
+18 GGTSLGTSDRVWE

-46 AVVSALGHVTDELVE
+46 AVVSALGHVTDELVA
-61 ASELAMAGDRR
+61 ASELAKAGDQR
-72 YAAKLDEIREL
+72 YAAKLEELRQL
-83 HLESVKELAAPEE
+83 HLASVKDLTGPEDQSRVAESVHA
-96 RSEVAQSVDSILS
+96 ILTR
-109 HLEELL
+109 LEELL
-115 QGVSLVKECTARTQ
+115 RGVSLVKECTPRTQ

-146 ALRAQGTDAEACD
+146 ALRKEGMAAEACD
-159 TTALIVTDAN
+159 TTSLIVTDNN
-169 FGAASVDMAATRGRV
+169 FGAASVKMAATRERV
-184 VPHFEQASSLQVV
+184 VPHFEKADALQIV
-197 TGFIAGTATGETTTL
+197 TGFIAGTAAGETTTL

-221 TLLAAILDAEAV
+221 TLLGAILGAETV

-245 DPRIVQEAFSLKSLS
+245 DPRIVKEAFSLESLS

-288 RVLIRNTLNREFEG
+288 RILIRNTLNRDFAG
-302 TEVHEGAPTEP
+302 TEVREDAPTKP

-323 NNVSLLRLEGTGLP
+323 NNVSLLRLEGTGLQ

-351 RERISIILITQASSE
+351 RERISVILITQASSE
-366 RSICFAVEPGKLEQS
+366 RSICFAVEPGKLDQAVE
-381 VAAIHDAFAL
+381 AIHDAFAL
-391 ERQAGLVEDLVV
+391 ERQANLVDDLVV

-413 GDAMRESPGIAG
+413 GDAMRDSPGISG

-443 GSSELNISLVVT
+443 GSSELNISFVVT
-455 EDDEE
+455 QDDEE

-480 YVAGVG
+480 YVIGVG
-486 RVGAALLDQIDAQTG
+486 RVGSALLDQINAQIE
-501 RLRADGVEVVLAG
+501 RLRGDGVEVVLAG
-514 LSRSK
+514 LGRSS
-519 GTALKQAGLDLSDWR
+519 GAVLDPAGLDLSDWR
-534 GVSEAEMTAGAA
+534 SASEAELTTGAEL
-546 DMVESAMS
+546 VESAAR

-559 RVFVDAT
+559 RVFVDVT
-566 ASPDVAEYYESL
+566 ASAEVVEDYESL
-578 LGEGVAVV
+578 LRAGVAVV
-586 SANKLAFSGSMERF
+586 SANKIAFSGAMERF

-605 LGAQGMGLFF
+605 LGARGRGIFF
-615 ETTVGAGLPVLKTI
+615 ETTVGAGLPILKTI

-637 EIERVEGVLSGTLG
+637 VIDRVEGVLSGTLG
-651 FISDRLMGGASFS
+651 FISDRLMAGTSFS
-664 AALKEADDLGF
+664 EALKEADDLGF

-700 GFSFELDDVEI
+700 GFSFELDDVKI
-711 EPLLPGEGWADA
+711 EPLLPGEGWTDMT
-723 AVDEFWKRL
+723 VDEFWKRL
-732 PDVDAHFAE
+732 PEVDAHFAE
-741 QREQAMAAGNVLR
+741 LREQAMAAGRALR
-754 YLASVDDGHASVR
+754 YLASVDAGQASVR
-767 MTEVGPEHPCAS
+767 MTEVPPEHPCAS
-779 LSGSENLVT
+779 LSNSENLVT

-805 AGPNVTAAG
+805 AGPDVTAAG

>member
-1 MTTSSKQPSA
+1 MSASSKQPSA

-46 AVVSALGHVTDELVE
+46 AVVSALGHVTDELDA
-61 ASELAMAGDRR
+61 ASELAKAGDRS
-72 YAAKLDEIREL
+72 YAAKLEEIRDL
-83 HLESVKELAAPEE
+83 HLQRVEELTTPED
-96 RSEVAQSVDSILS
+96 RSEVAESVDSILTG
-109 HLEELL
+109 LEELL
-115 QGVSLVKECTARTQ
+115 RGVSLVKECTARTQ

-146 ALRAQGTDAEACD
+146 ALRARGTDAEACD
-159 TTALIVTDAN
+159 TTALIVTDTN

-197 TGFIAGTATGETTTL
+197 TGFIAGTGTGETTTL

-221 TLLAAILDAEAV
+221 TLLGAILDAETV

-245 DPRIVQEAFSLKSLS
+245 DPRIVKEAFSLEGLS

-273 VMHPAAVQPAREKGL
+273 VMHPSAVQPAREKGL
-288 RVLIRNTLNREFEG
+288 RVLIRNTLNPEFEG
-302 TEVHEGAPTEP
+302 TEVREGAPTAR

-323 NNVSLLRLEGTGLP
+323 NDVSLLRLEGTGLQ

-351 RERISIILITQASSE
+351 RERISVILITQASSE
-366 RSICFAVEPGKLEQS
+366 RSICFAVEPGKLDPA
-381 VAAIHDAFAL
+381 VDAIHDAFAL

-413 GDAMRESPGIAG
+413 GDAMCESPGIAG

-443 GSSELNISLVVT
+443 GSSELNISFVVT
-455 EDDEE
+455 QGDEE

-480 YVAGVG
+480 YVTGVG
-486 RVGAALLDQIDAQTG
+486 RVGAALLDQINTQTE

-514 LSRSK
+514 LSRTK
-519 GTALKQAGLDLSDWR
+519 GAALQQMGLDLNDWR
-534 GVSEAEMTAGAA
+534 GASEAEMTAGA
-546 DMVESAMS
+546 DMVESAVR

-566 ASPDVAEYYESL
+566 ASGDVVEHYESL
-578 LGEGVAVV
+578 LREGVAVV
-586 SANKLAFSGSMERF
+586 SANKLAFSGAMERF

-605 LGAQGMGLFF
+605 LGSQGMGIFF

-651 FISDRLMGGASFS
+651 FISDRLMAGTAFS
-664 AALKEADDLGF
+664 EALKEADELGF

-700 GFSFELDDVEI
+700 GFSLELGEVEI
-711 EPLLPGEGWADA
+711 EPLLPGEGWADMK
-723 AVDEFWKRL
+723 VDEFWKRL
-732 PDVDAHFAE
+732 PEVNAHFAE
-741 QREQAMAAGNVLR
+741 RREQATAAGNVLR
-754 YLASVDDGHASVR
+754 YLASVVDGQASVR
-767 MTEVGPEHPCAS
+767 MTEVPPRHPCAS
-779 LSGSENLVT
+779 LSNSENLVT
-788 IISTRYADT
+788 IISTRYANT

-805 AGPNVTAAG
+805 AGPDVTAAG

>member
-1 MTTSSKQPSA
+1 MSTSSIRPSV

-18 GGTSLGNSDRVRE
+18 GGTSLGDSDRVRE

-46 AVVSALGHVTDELVE
+46 AVVSAFGQVTDNLVA
-61 ASELAMAGDRR
+61 ASELAKAGDKR
-72 YAAKLDEIREL
+72 YAAKLEEIRQL
-83 HLESVKELAAPEE
+83 HLKSAKDLSGPEDQSRVAESVD
-96 RSEVAQSVDSILS
+96 VILTR
-109 HLEELL
+109 LEGLL
-115 QGVSLVKECTARTQ
+115 QGVSLVKECTPRTQ
-129 DGVLSVGERLST
+129 DGVLSVGEQLST
-141 ILVAA
+141 LLVAA
-146 ALRAQGTDAEACD
+146 ALRARGTKAEACD
-159 TTALIVTDAN
+159 TTGLIVTDTN
-169 FGAASVDMAATRGRV
+169 FGAASVKMAPTRERV
-184 VPHFEQASSLQVV
+184 VPHFEQSESLQVV
-197 TGFIAGTATGETTTL
+197 TGFVAGTVAGEVTTL

-221 TLLAAILDAEAV
+221 TLLGAILDAEAV

-245 DPRIVQEAFSLKSLS
+245 DPRIVKEAFSLESLS

-288 RVLIRNTLNREFEG
+288 PVLIRNTLNRTFKG
-302 TEVHEGAPTEP
+302 TEVRADAPTKQ
-313 GFPVRGIASI
+313 GSPVRGIASI

-351 RERISIILITQASSE
+351 RERISVILITQASSE
-366 RSICFAVEPGKLEQS
+366 RSICFAVEPGKLKQA
-381 VAAIHDAFAL
+381 VDVIHDAFAL
-391 ERQAGLVEDLVV
+391 ERQANLVEDLVV

-413 GDAMRESPGIAG
+413 GEAMRESPGIAG

-455 EDDEE
+455 QDDEE

-480 YVAGVG
+480 YVTGVG
-486 RVGAALLDQIDAQTG
+486 RVGAALLDQIDAQTE
-501 RLRADGVEVVLAG
+501 RLRENGVEVVLAG
-514 LSRSK
+514 LGRSK
-519 GTALKQAGLDLSDWR
+519 GAVLDPTGLDLSDWR
-534 GVSEAEMTAGAA
+534 SASEAKKTTGA
-546 DMVESAMS
+546 DMIESAAR

-566 ASPDVAEYYESL
+566 ASADVGEDYEPL
-578 LGEGVAVV
+578 LRAGVAVV
-586 SANKLAFSGSMERF
+586 SANKLAFSDAMARF

-615 ETTVGAGLPVLKTI
+615 ETTVGAGLPILKTI

-651 FISDRLMGGASFS
+651 FICDRLMAGTPFS
-664 AALKEADDLGF
+664 DALREADDLGF

-700 GFSFELDDVEI
+700 GFSFELGEVDI
-711 EPLLPGEGWADA
+711 TPLLPGEGWADMN
-723 AVDEFWKRL
+723 VDDFWKRL
-732 PDVDAHFAE
+732 PEVDTHFAE
-741 QREQAMAAGNVLR
+741 LREQAVAAGHALR
-754 YLASVDDGHASVR
+754 YLASVDDGQASVR
-767 MTEVGPEHPCAS
+767 MTEVSAGHPCAS
-779 LSGSENLVT
+779 LSNSENLVT
-788 IISTRYADT
+788 ITSTRYANT

-805 AGPNVTAAG
+805 AGPEVTAAG